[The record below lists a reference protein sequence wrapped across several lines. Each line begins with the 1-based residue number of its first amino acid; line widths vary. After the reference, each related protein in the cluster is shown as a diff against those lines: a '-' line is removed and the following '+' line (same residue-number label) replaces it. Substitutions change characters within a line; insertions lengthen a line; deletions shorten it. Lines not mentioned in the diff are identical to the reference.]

1 MCAVITTFISPHHG
15 GAMPDQAPSWA
26 SAGSAIWVY
35 SSPVKAGFKTVAI
48 ARGTDK
54 ELLAR
59 KLGAW
64 R

>member
-1 MCAVITTFISPHHG
+1 
-15 GAMPDQAPSWA
+15 MPDQAPSWA

-35 SSPVKAGFKTVAI
+35 SSPVKTGFKTVAI